1 MVSVADLNI
10 DGDAL
15 RNAATRTI
23 SVVEA
28 FESAGSDAHE
38 AADYVGHGGLA
49 NKVRD
54 FADGWDIRRGKFSE
68 ELRELSALF
77 EAIDDTFTDLDSQT
91 ASELRTATS
100 AAMHSIPGRTPGSGA
115 KASIDPVGKLSMGG
129 DT

>member
-1 MVSVADLNI
+1 MGGSRSWWSTWLTLNI

-54 FADGWDIRRGKFSE
+54 FADGVGHPPREFSE

-91 ASELRTATS
+91 ASEVAHEVLN
-100 AAMHSIPGRTPGSGA
+100 
-115 KASIDPVGKLSMGG
+115 
-129 DT
+129 